1 MELRPREIVI
11 LAEDY
16 ETLVAWYRDV
26 LGFKV
31 IQEFTEGYHYCN
43 LETESGIRIGI
54 APAQDVDVQPSNRA
68 SNTTLLQVEVDD
80 VKALFKH
87 LQDFGGTVTFG
98 PTFDENGGFWFGGFE
113 DLEGNP
119 IWVVDSNCP

>member
-1 MELRPREIVI
+1 MDLRPREIVI

-16 ETLVAWYRDV
+16 EALVAWYRDV

-31 IQEFTEGYHYCN
+31 VQEFTEGYRYCN
-43 LETESGIRIGI
+43 LETVSGIRIGI

-68 SNTTLLQVEVDD
+68 ANTTLLQVEVDD
-80 VKALFKH
+80 VKALFQH
-87 LQDFGGTVTFG
+87 LKDSGSTVTFG
-98 PTFDENGGFWFGGFE
+98 PDFDENGSFWFGGFE

-119 IWVVDSNCP
+119 IWVVDANCP